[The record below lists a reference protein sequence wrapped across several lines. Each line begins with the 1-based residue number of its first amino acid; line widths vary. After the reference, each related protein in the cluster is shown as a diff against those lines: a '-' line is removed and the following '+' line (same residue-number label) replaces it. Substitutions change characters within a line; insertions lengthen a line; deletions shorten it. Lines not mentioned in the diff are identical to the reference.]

1 MTDKKQTKQ
10 RLLALCILV
19 VLDIATIGI
28 AFAIGRDPAVTTII
42 GSFASI
48 LVAVLVGKLFKVND
62 TLYYSMLVFVFLA
75 SPMGSVINLYR
86 TFGPYDKIVHLISG
100 FLLAAFGMML
110 AEFLVG
116 RFTDIKDKTII
127 FIPLLFAA
135 VMFSS
140 GCAGIWEIF
149 EFTADKLAGGEMQ
162 RGMVDTITDMIAGN
176 VGAIAYGIYMLL
188 KQKKLYK

>member
-48 LVAVLVGKLFKVND
+48 LAAVLVCKLFKVND

-140 GCAGIWEIF
+140 GCAGIWGDI
-149 EFTADKLAGGEMQ
+149 
-162 RGMVDTITDMIAGN
+162 
-176 VGAIAYGIYMLL
+176 
-188 KQKKLYK
+188 